1 MDSNTQKRTSEYIV
15 IPAKVRFDK
24 TLPAAAKLLYGEIAA
39 LCNNE
44 KGYCWAQN
52 TYFAEL
58 LGCGTAS
65 VSRWL
70 AALAKAGYISVCLIK
85 NEKDVIVK
93 RRIYNVFV
101 CEDFNNLHN
110 AENAM
115 GEGVCQK
122 KHTDGL
128 SADSAGISGVIKNDN
143 TPVMSNAVESM
154 TITITKPVRENDKLG
169 GVIKNDNTS
178 YQKRY
183 HPLIK
188 NDNTRVI
195 KNDNTL
201 NRISNY
207 NIYNNKSLLL
217 SNNNNARVRVT
228 AEEFDDYFSIPKA
241 ACCFQCADGYSIVRE
256 YLLKEINGDRLSL
269 GEIRGEDICNYVQ
282 SLYTVDYKRHR
293 YRRKHITDLDAYL
306 RGVKNTMETE
316 V

>member
-1 MDSNTQKRTSEYIV
+1 MDHNSEKHTSAYIV

-44 KGYCWAQN
+44 KGYCWAN
-52 TYFAEL
+52 NEYFMDL
-58 LGCGTAS
+58 FDCGAS
-65 VSRWL
+65 TVSRWITML
-70 AALAKAGYISVCLIK
+70 AAAGYITVSLIRD
-85 NEKDVIVK
+85 EKDVITG
-93 RRIYNVFV
+93 RRIYI
-101 CEDFNNLHN
+101 
-110 AENAM
+110 A
-115 GEGVCQK
+115 
-122 KHTDGL
+122 
-128 SADSAGISGVIKNDN
+128 IK
-143 TPVMSNAVESM
+143 TEMPEIPQQETM
-154 TITITKPVRENDKLG
+154 TITITKPAGG
-169 GVIKNDNTS
+169 GVLKNENTYS
-178 YQKRY
+178 QKRE
-183 HPLIK
+183 HVFSKMRTRTLK
-188 NDNTRVI
+188 NEKGGVL
-195 KNDNTL
+195 KNENTL

-256 YLLKEINGDRLSL
+256 YLLKEINTDRLSL
-269 GEIRGEDICNYVQ
+269 GEISGEDICNYVQ
-282 SLYTVDYKRHR
+282 SLYTVDYKRRR